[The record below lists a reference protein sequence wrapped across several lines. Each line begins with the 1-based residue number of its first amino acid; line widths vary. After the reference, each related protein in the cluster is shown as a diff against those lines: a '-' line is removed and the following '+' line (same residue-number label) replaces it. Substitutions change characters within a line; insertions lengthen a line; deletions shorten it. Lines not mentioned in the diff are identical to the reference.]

1 MVKAENEQV
10 FVDTA
15 GHIPADTTIQI
26 SDPITQKF
34 AEAVASGFPRPQ
46 VPQLDNFWGNFDNA
60 LNLVI
65 QKGEDPAEGGHRRVR
80 RDEHGQQ
87 DPVADPRPGAGSAG
101 ARTAIQPAAARR
113 TMRAEPEALQSAD
126 PRS

>member
-1 MVKAENEQV
+1 M
-10 FVDTA
+10 A
-15 GHIPADTTIQI
+15 GHIPADKTITI

-65 QKGEDPAEGGHRRVR
+65 QKGEDPAKAAT
-80 RDEHGQQ
+80 DAC
-87 DPVADPRPGAGSAG
+87 VAMN
-101 ARTAIQPAAARR
+101 TANKIQ
-113 TMRAEPEALQSAD
+113 
-126 PRS
+126 